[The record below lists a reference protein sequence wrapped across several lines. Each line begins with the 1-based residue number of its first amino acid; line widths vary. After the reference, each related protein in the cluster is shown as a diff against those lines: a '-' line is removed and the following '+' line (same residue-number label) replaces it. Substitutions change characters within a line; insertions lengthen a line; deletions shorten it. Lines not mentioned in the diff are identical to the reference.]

1 MTRRRVIALAGAA
14 VSVLGIA
21 LADRFEAVSLALALA
36 GGSLLGTA
44 AAVTAVRHRRDI
56 FGAPGVAFILWLA
69 PLLGVLLAWFVVAY
83 EPPPD

>member
-14 VSVLGIA
+14 VSIVGIA
-21 LADRFEAVSLALALA
+21 LADRFWAVSLALAFA

-56 FGAPGVAFILWLA
+56 FAAPGVAFILWLA
-69 PLLGVLLAWFVVAY
+69 SLLGVLLAWFLVAF
-83 EPPPD
+83 EPPRD

>member
-1 MTRRRVIALAGAA
+1 
-14 VSVLGIA
+14 VSAPGVA
-21 LADRFEAVSLALALA
+21 LADRFELVSLALVLL

-69 PLLGVLLAWFVVAY
+69 SLLGVLLAWFLVAF
-83 EPPPD
+83 EPPPN